1 MKVTTSEKF
10 TTHPMEDFL
19 DLEAGT
25 TLVEAEEIVLEEA
38 TPHVA
43 YDDKD
48 MEIEQKFDDVYAIAM
63 SNVVTVSD
71 EIERVEGKYKA
82 RMGEVTA
89 NMLSVALQAA
99 REKASFKMHKDKL
112 SPKGPEA
119 KTVNQTLNQ
128 LNIVADRNEMLRILA
143 AKKEAEK

>member
-1 MKVTTSEKF
+1 MKVTTTEKF

-25 TLVEAEEIVLEEA
+25 TLVETDEVVLEEA

-112 SPKGPEA
+112 SPKGSDA

-128 LNIVADRNEMLRILA
+128 LNIVADRNEMLRIIA